1 MSVWKCWL
9 LEVTGC
15 SHQREEA
22 DNNQTVG
29 QDFSQAVWTSVASS
43 SFRQIEVIL
52 KSKAE
57 VSARDR
63 RQLGK
68 RESLE
73 GFSAL
78 HGIGPRTNHGA
89 SEVYG
94 REMMAEKVG
103 ANIF

>member
-1 MSVWKCWL
+1 M
-9 LEVTGC
+9 
-15 SHQREEA
+15 
-22 DNNQTVG
+22 
-29 QDFSQAVWTSVASS
+29 
-43 SFRQIEVIL
+43 
-52 KSKAE
+52 
-57 VSARDR
+57 SARDR